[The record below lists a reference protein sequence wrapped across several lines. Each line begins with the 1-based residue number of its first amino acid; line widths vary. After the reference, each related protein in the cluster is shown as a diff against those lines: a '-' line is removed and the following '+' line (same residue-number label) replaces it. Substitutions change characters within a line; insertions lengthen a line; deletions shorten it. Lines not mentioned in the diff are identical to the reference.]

1 MELDVLTQRS
11 THAPVIVPTRPLRFP
26 ARRYAA
32 VRVSEKFRASSERV
46 FDAWLDPEI
55 AGQWLFATASRP
67 MTSVTIDARA
77 GGAFRLVDRNDGGHI
92 EHAGVYLEIDRPWR
106 LAFTLCTNDG
116 LHAMTRV
123 LAEIARSRA
132 RKGGCELTLVH
143 ERVPGQF
150 ADRIEARWA
159 GMLYG
164 LGVTLDR

>member
-1 MELDVLTQRS
+1 MGR
-11 THAPVIVPTRPLRFP
+11 PT
-26 ARRYAA
+26 AQI
-32 VRVSEKFRASSERV
+32 RVSQRFDASPERV

-55 AGQWLFATASRP
+55 AGRWLFATASRP

-92 EHAGVYLEIDRPWR
+92 EHTGVYLEIVRPWR
-106 LAFTLCTNDG
+106 LAFTVSTNDG

-123 LAEIARSRA
+123 FAEIVRSRA

-150 ADRIEARWA
+150 ADRVEARWA